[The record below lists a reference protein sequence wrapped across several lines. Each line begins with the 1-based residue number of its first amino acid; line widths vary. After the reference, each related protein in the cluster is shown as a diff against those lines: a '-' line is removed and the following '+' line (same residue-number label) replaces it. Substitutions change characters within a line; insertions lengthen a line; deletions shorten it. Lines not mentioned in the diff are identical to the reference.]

1 MVWVKFVSNPKLTRI
16 VTGLSIRVASKW
28 LSVLGETKK
37 SLESNK
43 MQLDLVRF
51 LPNCAEKSQDLAR
64 PNVYRARNCWI

>member
-43 MQLDLVRF
+43 MQLDL
-51 LPNCAEKSQDLAR
+51 AR
-64 PNVYRARNCWI
+64 SSEIFAKLCGEIAGFG